1 MTGAAVLFL
10 GARFLLGRHIR
21 LQTKL
26 IQMNNNS
33 AVNNSYGDNGL
44 HAVITQSIINGI
56 RYCSH
61 RGTG

>member
-10 GARFLLGRHIR
+10 SARFLLGRHIR
-21 LQTKL
+21 LQTKI
-26 IQMNNNS
+26 IQMNNNP

-44 HAVITQSIINGI
+44 HAVIRQSIINGI

>member
-1 MTGAAVLFL
+1 MTDAAVLFL
-10 GARFLLGRHIR
+10 SARFLLGRLIR
-21 LQTKL
+21 LQTKI
-26 IQMNNNS
+26 IQMNNDP